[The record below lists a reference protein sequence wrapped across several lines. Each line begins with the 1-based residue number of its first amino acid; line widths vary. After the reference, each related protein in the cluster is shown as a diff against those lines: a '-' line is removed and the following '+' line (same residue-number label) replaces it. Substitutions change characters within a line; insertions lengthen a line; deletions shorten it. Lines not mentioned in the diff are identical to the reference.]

1 MGEHAG
7 HPGRARELVV
17 LMDRIEIAGSA
28 RVPRELDL
36 LDRALD
42 ERWKLVAD
50 LDVVEIDFP
59 VFHSLG
65 EGGSAPSRLPPW
77 TGHRRIIVT
86 WRMVATISFA
96 RSAIAVSR
104 ITNAIGPLR
113 TVFW

>member
-17 LMDRIEIAGSA
+17 LVDRVEVAGSA

-42 ERWKLVAD
+42 ERRKLVAD

-65 EGGSAPSRLPPW
+65 EGGSGCRIPADTLRPPLDSPLSTPPSRLPPLDSLLGPV
-77 TGHRRIIVT
+77 TGE
-86 WRMVATISFA
+86 
-96 RSAIAVSR
+96 
-104 ITNAIGPLR
+104 
-113 TVFW
+113 